1 MPGRSTPGGPELPV
15 RGARLRVGAARED
28 AVPGRAVVIVL
39 VGDVAGVGLEELEHV
54 LDVAGIVGP
63 LRTAALVPHAPL
75 GHGKLLA
82 VGARLLQPLADA
94 LRPAVIGAVEE
105 RGPALGAAEV
115 GAAVVVM
122 HAPEVGVGV
131 PRVGVENI
139 DL

>member
-1 MPGRSTPGGPELPV
+1 MPGRSMAGGPELPV

-54 LDVAGIVGP
+54 LDVAGVVGP
-63 LRTAALVPHAPL
+63 LRTAAPVAYAPL
-75 GHGKLLA
+75 GHGQLLA

-105 RGPALGAAEV
+105 RRPAPGAAQV
-115 GAAVVVM
+115 GAAVVVV
-122 HAPEVGVGV
+122 HAPELGVGV
-131 PRVGVENI
+131 PRIGVE
-139 DL
+139 DV